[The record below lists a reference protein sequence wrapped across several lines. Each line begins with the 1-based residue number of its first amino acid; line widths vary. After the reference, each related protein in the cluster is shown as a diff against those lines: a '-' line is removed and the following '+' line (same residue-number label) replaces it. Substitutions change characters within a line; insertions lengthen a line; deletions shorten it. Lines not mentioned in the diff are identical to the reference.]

1 MTSQTPYILTISLL
15 ALSFCS
21 MAQNPRPNP
30 TKKEGEVENQEIT
43 VEKSRQITLPPAN
56 RIFNKIPSI
65 KQSEEQRKVAYEFQD
80 RQLSVGDPKTTPGVL
95 PPSSTQTGQPPVYN
109 NYVKLGAGN
118 YGSFLGEAFVGTTGP
133 QNIVLE
139 GSLKHLSSGIGPVDG
154 KNSGQSDTKL
164 NVTAK
169 YLTDAIKFQAD
180 AGYQREG
187 FFFYGYRPRPEIPDR
202 ESIRQRLNTYNFRVG
217 LENSNTDNTIDYSLS
232 TGVTALRDRFDAS
245 ETDWGTNLKA
255 SLSITDKVLALVS
268 ADAYITQRADQLVD
282 NRNLYRVKPTF
293 KYSSTLLTIT
303 AGVNAVSE
311 TDRRLGINNTRAFP
325 VVDVDVVP
333 IGNIHFFAGIDGD
346 IQRNTLRTLLNEN
359 RWLAPQ
365 IPLSNTVKLGDYYG
379 GVKGAAGG
387 GFTFEG
393 KASFARYRN
402 FYTFNNTFPDTT
414 KFFALY
420 DAGTARV
427 LNLTGEIG
435 YNQKD
440 RFRSNLRVDFYRY
453 DLDQLEAAWHRPRL
467 AGRWTNSF
475 MLNKKL
481 FVTGDL
487 YFYEGLQGKNFV
499 TNRVQK
505 LPTIWDANLKID
517 YFLGT
522 QFAAFV
528 SLNNIVGQNY
538 QRYLYYPS
546 QGLNFLGGITYSF

>member
-1 MTSQTPYILTISLL
+1 
-15 ALSFCS
+15 
-21 MAQNPRPNP
+21 
-30 TKKEGEVENQEIT
+30 
-43 VEKSRQITLPPAN
+43 
-56 RIFNKIPSI
+56 
-65 KQSEEQRKVAYEFQD
+65 
-80 RQLSVGDPKTTPGVL
+80 
-95 PPSSTQTGQPPVYN
+95 
-109 NYVKLGAGN
+109 
-118 YGSFLGEAFVGTTGP
+118 
-133 QNIVLE
+133 
-139 GSLKHLSSGIGPVDG
+139 VDG

-187 FFFYGYRPRPEIPDR
+187 FFFYGYGPRTEVPDR

-217 LENSNTDNTIDYSLS
+217 LENSNTDNTIDYSLR
-232 TGVTALRDRFDAS
+232 TGVTALRDRFEAS
-245 ETDWGTNLKA
+245 ETDWGTNFKG
-255 SLSITDKVLALVS
+255 SLSITDQVLALVS
-268 ADAYITQRADQLVD
+268 ADAYITQRADQFVD

-293 KYSSTLLTIT
+293 KYATKLLTVT
-303 AGVNAVSE
+303 AGVNAVNE
-311 TDRRLGINNTRAFP
+311 TDRRLGVNSTRAFP
-325 VVDVDVVP
+325 VFDIDVVP

-359 RWLAPQ
+359 RWLSAQ
-365 IPLSNTVKLGDYYG
+365 IPLANTVKLGDYYG

-435 YNQKD
+435 YNQRD

-453 DLDQLEAAWHRPRL
+453 DLDLLEAAWHRPRL

-499 TNRVQK
+499 TNKVK
-505 LPTIWDANLKID
+505 TLPAIWDANLKID

-528 SLNNIVGQNY
+528 SLNNIVGRNY

>member
-1 MTSQTPYILTISLL
+1 MTSQTPYILTVSLL
-15 ALSFCS
+15 AFSFS
-21 MAQNPRPNP
+21 ALAQNPRPNP

-43 VEKSRQITLPPAN
+43 VEKSRRIELPPAN

-65 KQSEEQRKVAYEFQD
+65 KQSTEQRKVAYEFQD
-80 RQLSVGDPKTTPGVL
+80 RQLSVGDPKTTPAVL
-95 PPSSTQTGQPPVYN
+95 PPSSTQAEQPPIYN

-139 GSLKHLSSGIGPVDG
+139 SSLKYLSSGTGPVDG

-187 FFFYGYRPRPEIPDR
+187 FFFYGYKPRNEVPDR
-202 ESIRQRLNTYNFRVG
+202 ETIRQRLNTYNFRIG
-217 LENSNTDNTIDYSLS
+217 LENSNTDNTIDYSLR
-232 TGVTALRDRFDAS
+232 TGVTALRDRYEAS
-245 ETDWGTNLKA
+245 ETDWGTNFNG
-255 SLSITDKVLALVS
+255 SVQITDQVLALVS
-268 ADAYITQRADQLVD
+268 ADAYITQRSDVLVD

-293 KYSSTLLTIT
+293 KYASSMLTIT
-303 AGVNAVSE
+303 AGVNAVNE
-311 TDRRLGINNTRAFP
+311 TDRRLGVNNTRAFP
-325 VVDVDVVP
+325 VVDIDFVP
-333 IGNIHFFAGIDGD
+333 AGNIHFFAGIDGD

-359 RWLAPQ
+359 RWLSPQ
-365 IPLSNTVKLGDYYG
+365 VPLANTTKLGDYYG

-402 FYTFNNTFPDTT
+402 FHTFNNSLSDTT

-427 LNLTGEIG
+427 LNLTGEVG

-453 DLDQLEAAWHRPRL
+453 DLDLLEAAWHRPRL
-467 AGRWTNSF
+467 SGRWTNSF

-487 YFYEGLQGKNFV
+487 YFFDGLQGKNFV
-499 TNRVQK
+499 TNKTQK
-505 LPTIWDANLKID
+505 LPAIWDANLKID

>member
-1 MTSQTPYILTISLL
+1 MTLHSQYILSL
-15 ALSFCS
+15 ALLSLSFS
-21 MAQNPRPNP
+21 TMAQNPRPTP
-30 TKKEGEVENQEIT
+30 PKKEGEVENQEIT
-43 VEKSRQITLPPAN
+43 VEKSRRIELPPAN

-65 KQSEEQRKVAYEFQD
+65 KQSDEQRKVNYEFQD
-80 RQLSVGDPKTTPGVL
+80 RQLTVGDPKTTPGVL
-95 PPSSTQTGQPPVYN
+95 PASSTQAEQLPVYN

-139 GSLKHLSSGIGPVDG
+139 GSLKHLSSNLGPVDG
-154 KNSGQSDTKL
+154 KNSAQSDTKL
-164 NVTAK
+164 DVTAK

-187 FFFYGYRPRPEIPDR
+187 YFFYGYRPRAEMPDR
-202 ESIRQRLNTYNFRVG
+202 ETIRQRLNTYNFRLG
-217 LENSNTDNTIDYSLS
+217 LENANTDNSVDYSLR
-232 TGVTALRDRFDAS
+232 TGITVLKDRYQAS
-245 ETDWGTNLKA
+245 ETDWGTNFKG
-255 SLSITDKVLALVS
+255 SVTITDKVLALVS
-268 ADAYITQRADQLVD
+268 ADAYVTQRSDQLVD
-282 NRNLYRVKPTF
+282 NRNLFRVKPTF
-293 KYSSTLLTIT
+293 KYSSPLLTVT
-303 AGVNAVSE
+303 AGVNAVNE
-311 TDRRLGINNTRAFP
+311 TDKRLGVNSTRAFP
-325 VVDVDVVP
+325 VVDIDFVP
-333 IGNIHFFAGIDGD
+333 IGNVHFFAGIDGD

-359 RWLAPQ
+359 RWLSAQ
-365 IPLSNTVKLGDYYG
+365 IPLANTVKLGDYYG

-387 GFTFEG
+387 GFTFEA

-427 LNLTGEIG
+427 LNLTGEVG

-481 FVTGDL
+481 FITGDL
-487 YFYEGLQGKNFV
+487 YAYEGLQGKNFV
-499 TNRVQK
+499 TNQIQK
-505 LPTIWDANLKID
+505 LPTIWDANIKID

-522 QFAAFV
+522 QFGAFV
-528 SLNNIVGQNY
+528 SLNNIIGQNY